1 MRGAD
6 DSQHA
11 ALALRAGGLRATGA
25 RRTLLAYLARR
36 RQHLTAGEI
45 ADGLRRAGAR
55 VGVATVYQNLQ
66 TLSDRGLLRRFAGP
80 DGLMRYDLNLSAH
93 HHLVCERCGRIADVG
108 LAGRAPIR
116 PVSVGGGSLRGWRVR
131 QHQVEFLGLCPDCQ
145 RPARRSHRPGATKSR

>member
-1 MRGAD
+1 MGGPD
-6 DSQHA
+6 DTWHVA
-11 ALALRAGGLRATGA
+11 GALRASGLRLTGA
-25 RRTLLAYLARR
+25 RRALLTYLARW

-80 DGLMRYDLNLSAH
+80 DGLMRYDVNLSTH

-108 LAGRAPIR
+108 LASRAPIR
-116 PVSVGGGSLRGWRVR
+116 PAPVGGGSLRGWAVR
-131 QHQVEFLGLCPDCQ
+131 RHQVEFLGICPVCQ
-145 RPARRSHRPGATKSR
+145 RPARRLGRDGQR